1 MIPNEKAAG
10 VLPTPAT
17 AITNNATQII
27 ARNGIAEQAAQRIEG
42 EAYSA
47 AYLQRLQ
54 AGTALP
60 GELSV
65 IVAFLQGEMLHGAC
79 RLIEKAL
86 EGKRHA

>member
-1 MIPNEKAAG
+1 MTQTKA
-10 VLPTPAT
+10 VRMLPTPAT

-79 RLIEKAL
+79 RVIEKAL
-86 EGKRHA
+86 EGRRHA